1 MEKLFCITICV
12 GWGGMRL
19 LNVCMEDVLEVLVCN
34 TLYRH
39 FLLFS
44 LFYFMI
50 SSVHPPTFEKG
61 KKRKKRK
68 KNKTKYR
75 CVDFSRIL
83 EVGFGQLLEM
93 LMNQIN
99 LSIYILLFQTVKT

>member
-61 KKRKKRK
+61 KKKKRK
-68 KNKTKYR
+68 KK
-75 CVDFSRIL
+75 
-83 EVGFGQLLEM
+83 
-93 LMNQIN
+93 
-99 LSIYILLFQTVKT
+99 